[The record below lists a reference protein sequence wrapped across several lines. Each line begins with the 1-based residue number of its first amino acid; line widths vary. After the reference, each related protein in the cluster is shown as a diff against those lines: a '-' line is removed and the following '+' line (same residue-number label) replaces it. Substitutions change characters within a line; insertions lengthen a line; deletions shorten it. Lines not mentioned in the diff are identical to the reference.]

1 MAKEKLV
8 QLLKKSGAVKFGK
21 FVLSSGISSNYYID
35 IKQASTNPT
44 ILKEIAKEM
53 SKFAENYD
61 LVAGLEL
68 GAVPLIVALS
78 LETGIPFVI
87 IRKEE
92 KEHGTGK
99 MIEGESVENK
109 KVLVVEDVTTTG
121 TSVLKAINVLR
132 KNGAILDKVVSV
144 VDRESGAREKIERE
158 GLKLISLI
166 SVKDLLE

>member
-1 MAKEKLV
+1 MAKEKLI
-8 QLLKKSGAVKFGK
+8 QLLKESGAVKFGK

-44 ILKEIAKEM
+44 VLKEIAKEM

-61 LVAGLEL
+61 LIAGLEL

-99 MIEGESVENK
+99 MIEGEPVEDK

>member
-8 QLLKKSGAVKFGK
+8 QLLKESGAVKFGK

-92 KEHGTGK
+92 KMHGTGK

-109 KVLVVEDVTTTG
+109 KVLLVEDVTTTG
-121 TSVLKAINVLR
+121 ASVLKAINVLR

>member
-8 QLLKKSGAVKFGK
+8 QLLKESGAVKFGK

-109 KVLVVEDVTTTG
+109 KVLLVEDVTTTG
-121 TSVLKAINVLR
+121 ASVLKAINVLR

>member
-8 QLLKKSGAVKFGK
+8 QLLKESGAVKFGK

-53 SKFAENYD
+53 SKFAENHD
-61 LVAGLEL
+61 LIAGLEL

-87 IRKEE
+87 VRKEE
-92 KEHGTGK
+92 KMHGTRK

-158 GLKLISLI
+158 GLKLVSLI

>member
-1 MAKEKLV
+1 MTKEKLV

-87 IRKEE
+87 VRKEE
-92 KEHGTGK
+92 KMHGTRK

>member
-1 MAKEKLV
+1 MTKEKLI
-8 QLLKKSGAVKFGK
+8 QLLKESGAIKFGK

-87 IRKEE
+87 VRKEE
-92 KEHGTGK
+92 KMHGTRK

-158 GLKLISLI
+158 GLKLVSLI

>member
-1 MAKEKLV
+1 MTKEKLV

-53 SKFAENYD
+53 SKFAENHD
-61 LVAGLEL
+61 LIAGLEL

-92 KEHGTGK
+92 KMHGTGK

-109 KVLVVEDVTTTG
+109 KVLLVEDVT
-121 TSVLKAINVLR
+121 VLR

>member
-1 MAKEKLV
+1 MTKEKLV
-8 QLLKKSGAVKFGK
+8 QLLKESGAIKFGK

-87 IRKEE
+87 VRKEE
-92 KEHGTGK
+92 KMHGTRK

-158 GLKLISLI
+158 GLKLVSLI

>member
-8 QLLKKSGAVKFGK
+8 QLLKESGAVKFGK